1 MRTTPL
7 FLLAPILALSL
18 AACGG
23 APTPA
28 DQAAAACISAAAEQL
43 RDRPYEADAATLAAS
58 ARDEGGGV
66 YALSGPLT
74 VDAGRSDASQ
84 QTLQCRIRLADGA
97 APLTLSTSVQSAS
110 FVRNQTPPK

>member
-7 FLLAPILALSL
+7 LLTPLLALSL

-28 DQAAAACISAAAEQL
+28 EQAAAACIRAAAEQL
-43 RDRPYEADAATLAAS
+43 DDRPYEADADALAAS

-84 QTLQCRIRLADGA
+84 QTLQCRIRLVDGA
-97 APLTLSTSVQSAS
+97 APEVVSLTFQW
-110 FVRNQTPPK
+110 

>member
-1 MRTTPL
+1 MRKKH
-7 FLLAPILALSL
+7 LLPFAPILALSL

-28 DQAAAACISAAAEQL
+28 DQAAAACIAAAAEQL
-43 RDRPYEADAATLAAS
+43 RDRPYEADAAVLAAS
-58 ARDEGGGV
+58 ARDEGDGV
-66 YALSGPLT
+66 FALSGPLT

-97 APLTLSTSVQSAS
+97 APEVVSLTFQW
-110 FVRNQTPPK
+110 

>member
-7 FLLAPILALSL
+7 LLTPLLALSL

-28 DQAAAACISAAAEQL
+28 EQAAAACIRAAAEQL
-43 RDRPYEADAATLAAS
+43 DERPYEADAAALAAS

-84 QTLQCRIRLADGA
+84 QTLQCRIRLAEGA
-97 APLTLSTSVQSAS
+97 APEVVSLTFQW
-110 FVRNQTPPK
+110 